1 MNAELPSGPIADQTD
16 TDDSQLDED
25 LAVLVTE
32 LTDRLHQGQPVDLHQ
47 VCSEHPLCRQNPLLA
62 DELRAIWG
70 TIIVTDAIGSHEVRL
85 MGDSSSTTSDS
96 NVWRMSLPCNFGDYR
111 LIEEVGRGGMGVVY
125 RAEQVGLGRQV
136 AVKMILKDQLASES
150 ERQRFF
156 AEARAT
162 ARLQH
167 AGIVPVY
174 DVGEIDARP
183 YFAMQYI
190 QGRTL
195 QELINTNSIDE
206 RQSVRIVAMIAEAV
220 DFAHQN
226 GIVHRD
232 IKPSNILVDSN
243 GIARLTDFGLAK
255 HTDAGESLT
264 RTGVVL
270 GTPSYMSPEQASGRM
285 GNISP
290 ASDVYSLGSVLYH
303 ALTGRPPFVAKTTM
317 DMLLQVMEQ
326 DPPSAR
332 LLNPKIDRDL
342 EMVLVRCLQKPPDLR
357 YPSAAKLASDL
368 NAYLKDE
375 PISARSGQFAQ
386 VVARWFRETHHAP
399 VLENWGLLWMWHS
412 LVLVIASVLTE
423 LLQWSH
429 AGVVSYPLL
438 WTVGLGAWA
447 AVFWALRR
455 RMGPVTF
462 VERQIAHVWGAAMI
476 GIAALF
482 PVEWALGLAPLTLTP
497 LLAVITGMMFFIK
510 AGILSGVF
518 YIQAVSLFVAGAA
531 MLAWPQIAHLIF
543 AVVAGLCFFIP
554 GLKYYRL
561 RKSLQAKDSK

>member
-226 GIVHRD
+226 GILHRD

>member
-1 MNAELPSGPIADQTD
+1 MNAELPSGPIADPTD

-32 LTDRLHQGQPVDLHQ
+32 LTDRLHKGHPVDLHQ

-62 DELRAIWG
+62 DELRALWG

-85 MGDSSSTTSDS
+85 MGDSNSAASDS

-125 RAEQVGLGRQV
+125 RAEQIGLGRQV

-174 DVGEIDARP
+174 DVGEIDGRP

-195 QELINTNSIDE
+195 QELINTHSIDE

-226 GIVHRD
+226 GILHRD

-423 LLQWSH
+423 LLQWNN

-561 RKSLQAKDSK
+561 RRSLQAKDPK

>member
-25 LAVLVTE
+25 LALLVTE
-32 LTDRLHQGQPVDLHQ
+32 LTDRLHKGQPVDLHQ
-47 VCSEHPLCRQNPLLA
+47 VCSEHPLCRHNPLLA

-85 MGDSSSTTSDS
+85 MGDSNAAISDS
-96 NVWRMSLPCNFGDYR
+96 NVWRMNLPCNFGDYR
-111 LIEEVGRGGMGVVY
+111 LIEEVERGGMGVVY
-125 RAEQVGLGRQV
+125 RAEQISLGRQV

-167 AGIVPVY
+167 TGIVPVY
-174 DVGEIDARP
+174 DVGEIDGRP

-195 QELINTNSIDE
+195 QELINTHSIDE
-206 RQSVRIVAMIAEAV
+206 RQSVRVVAMIAQAV

-226 GIVHRD
+226 GILHRD

-303 ALTGRPPFVAKTTM
+303 ALTGRPPFVGKTTM

-326 DPPSAR
+326 DPPNPR

-423 LLQWSH
+423 LLQWSN

-482 PVEWALGLAPLTLTP
+482 PVEWAL
-497 LLAVITGMMFFIK
+497 
-510 AGILSGVF
+510 
-518 YIQAVSLFVAGAA
+518 
-531 MLAWPQIAHLIF
+531 
-543 AVVAGLCFFIP
+543 
-554 GLKYYRL
+554 
-561 RKSLQAKDSK
+561 

>member
-1 MNAELPSGPIADQTD
+1 MNAELPSGPIADPTD

-62 DELRAIWG
+62 DELRALWG

-85 MGDSSSTTSDS
+85 MGDSNSAASDS

-125 RAEQVGLGRQV
+125 RAEQIGLGRQV

-174 DVGEIDARP
+174 DVGEIDGRP

-195 QELINTNSIDE
+195 QELINTHSIDE

-226 GIVHRD
+226 GILHRD
-232 IKPSNILVDSN
+232 IKPSNILVDSH

-423 LLQWSH
+423 LLQWNN

-561 RKSLQAKDSK
+561 RRSLQAKDPK

>member
-25 LAVLVTE
+25 LALLVTE
-32 LTDRLHQGQPVDLHQ
+32 LTDRLHKGQPVDLHQ
-47 VCSEHPLCRQNPLLA
+47 VCSEHPLCRHNPLLA

-85 MGDSSSTTSDS
+85 MGDSNAAISDS
-96 NVWRMSLPCNFGDYR
+96 NVWRMNLPCNFGDYR

-125 RAEQVGLGRQV
+125 RAEQISLGRQV

-167 AGIVPVY
+167 TGIVPVY
-174 DVGEIDARP
+174 DVGEIDGRP

-195 QELINTNSIDE
+195 QELINTHSVDE
-206 RQSVRIVAMIAEAV
+206 RQSVRVVAMIAQAV

-226 GIVHRD
+226 GILHRD

-303 ALTGRPPFVAKTTM
+303 ALTGRPPFVGKTTM

-326 DPPSAR
+326 DPPNPR

-423 LLQWSH
+423 LLQWSN

-518 YIQAVSLFVAGAA
+518 YIQAASLFVAGAA
-531 MLAWPQIAHLIF
+531 MLAWPQVAHLIF

-554 GLKYYRL
+554 GLKY
-561 RKSLQAKDSK
+561 

>member
-1 MNAELPSGPIADQTD
+1 MNAELPDEPISGQTQL
-16 TDDSQLDED
+16 DDSQADEN
-25 LAVLVTE
+25 LALLVAE
-32 LTDRLHQGQPVDLHQ
+32 LTDRLQKGLAVDIHQ
-47 VCSEHPLCRQNPLLA
+47 VCREHPLCRDYPAVA
-62 DELRAIWG
+62 DELRGIWG

-85 MGDSSSTTSDS
+85 MAESLPPSGDS
-96 NVWRMSLPCNFGDYR
+96 NVWRLALPCVFGDYR
-111 LIEEVGRGGMGVVY
+111 LDQEIGRGGMGVVY
-125 RAEQVGLGRQV
+125 RAEQISLGRQV
-136 AVKMILKDQLASES
+136 AVKMILKDQLASEP

-156 AEARAT
+156 AEARDT
-162 ARLQH
+162 AQLQH
-167 AGIVPVY
+167 PGIVPVY
-174 DVGEIDARP
+174 DVGEIDGRP

-190 QGRTL
+190 HGRTL
-195 QELINTNSIDE
+195 QELINAGSIDE
-206 RQSVRIVAMIAEAV
+206 RESVRIVELIAQAV

-226 GIVHRD
+226 GVLHRD
-232 IKPSNILVDSN
+232 IKPSNILIDQN
-243 GIARLTDFGLAK
+243 GVARLTDFGLAK

-264 RTGVVL
+264 RTGVIL

-285 GNISP
+285 GTISP

-326 DPPSAR
+326 DPPSPR
-332 LLNPKIDRDL
+332 LLNPKVDRDL
-342 EMVLVRCLQKPPDLR
+342 EMILTRCLQKPPDLR
-357 YPSAAKLASDL
+357 YPSASRLGDDLA
-368 NAYLKDE
+368 AYLNDE

-412 LVLVIASVLTE
+412 LVLVIASVMTE
-423 LLQWSH
+423 FLQWNH
-429 AGVVSYPLL
+429 ARRESYALL
-438 WTVGLGAWA
+438 WTVGLGSWA

-482 PVEWALGLAPLTLTP
+482 PVEWALKLDPLRLTP

-510 AGILSGVF
+510 AGILGGVF
-518 YIQAVSLFVAGAA
+518 YIQAASLFVSAAA
-531 MLAWPQIAHLIF
+531 MLAWPEVALLIF
-543 AVVAGLCFFIP
+543 ALVAGLCFFVP

-561 RKSLQAKDSK
+561 RRSIQATQKN